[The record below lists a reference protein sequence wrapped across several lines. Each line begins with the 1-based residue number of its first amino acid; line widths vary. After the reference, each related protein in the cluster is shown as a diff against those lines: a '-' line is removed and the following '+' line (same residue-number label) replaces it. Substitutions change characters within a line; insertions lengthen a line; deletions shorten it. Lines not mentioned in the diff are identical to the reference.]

1 MGDIDKKNLYPGWE
15 TVRKIGTGSFGT
27 VYEIERDLFG
37 KKEKAA
43 LKMISIPQNESDID
57 ELYGNGFDDASIT
70 AHFHNYLADIV
81 KEYSLM
87 AEMKGHTNV
96 VYCDDIRYV
105 QHDDGFGWDIYI
117 KMELLTPM
125 MKALGMEVTD
135 EQVIKL
141 GRDICNALVLCKSR
155 NIIHRDIKPQNIFI
169 SNDGDYKLG
178 DFGIAKTVEKTSGGT
193 KIGTYNYMAPEVY
206 NNEPYGHGADI
217 YSLGLVMYWLLNERR
232 MPFIPLPPAVP
243 TASEMDEARL
253 RRFQGEPVPAPVHG
267 SEELK
272 QIVLKACAYDPKDR
286 YQSAEEML
294 AALESMGK
302 LVEQVVIPPVAVVE
316 NNNEPIDLEPAE
328 ETSGTEIAGE
338 TGEGTLGVWSD
349 NQDQPEPVEAEGE
362 EEKTV
367 GWANGKKASDG
378 AMEGAAEE
386 ESGESIPEKKTLG
399 RKGKKKWAGI
409 AAAVLLLT
417 AISGAAVV
425 LAKAKVSEIMPD
437 ESALKT
443 LLYEDY
449 SAIGYFDVKTT
460 LKLSDSKK
468 ISFPVGNVYDGNT
481 IIITSKNGDQ
491 TETQEAVAENGNVEA
506 TVNPEGKY
514 LLQIKTDALP
524 EDTWTEWS
532 TELPDAALLNSGAV
546 ETDLLY
552 GVKEHREYNKEELEG
567 WELYDTAPNEE
578 PYGEWSE
585 WTEEQIEENA
595 DIEIEQQQVY
605 RYRNKEKT
613 TSSSATLDGWA
624 QYGSEDKYSYGEWSD
639 WSETPISSSNTL
651 DVESKTQYRTTRV
664 IYSKEDGSV
673 IDYFEYDWSDKP
685 GAHWTGTGEP
695 LIEDEWTNMVVYYY
709 SHTRTVY
716 RSRTKTY
723 LSTTY
728 YYERWSDWSSW
739 STEKPESAEEVEE
752 KTQYRSRDI
761 YGDTK
766 YLFWRWGDWH
776 LEQPVASEA
785 DASEMETCVMYRF
798 AR

>member
-1 MGDIDKKNLYPGWE
+1 MKIKQGENVMGDMDNLAHYPGWE

-43 LKMISIPQNESDID
+43 LKLISIPQNESDID

-70 AHFHNYLADIV
+70 AHFQHYLADIV
-81 KEYSLM
+81 REYSLM

-125 MKALGMEVTD
+125 MKALGKEVTD

-178 DFGIAKTVEKTSGGT
+178 DFGIAKTAEKTSGGT

-206 NNEPYGHGADI
+206 NNEPYGHAADI
-217 YSLGLVMYWLLNERR
+217 YSLGLVMYWLLNGRR
-232 MPFIPLPPAVP
+232 MPFNPLPPAVP

-253 RRFQGEPVPAPVHG
+253 RRFQGEPIPAPAHG

-286 YQSAEEML
+286 YQSAAEMRS
-294 AALESMGK
+294 ALESIGK
-302 LVEQVVIPPVAVVE
+302 PVEQVVIPPVVVVE
-316 NNNEPIDLEPAE
+316 DDETIAVNPAE
-328 ETSGTEIAGE
+328 ETPTD
-338 TGEGTLGVWSD
+338 EGTLGVWSD
-349 NQDQPEPVEAEGE
+349 DQDQPEPVDAEGE

-367 GWANGKKASDG
+367 GWANGKKNASDG
-378 AMEGAAEE
+378 AAEKAAEG
-386 ESGESIPEKKTLG
+386 ESGESSPVKETTG
-399 RKGKKKWAGI
+399 RKGKKKWVGI

-425 LAKAKVSEIMPD
+425 LAKTNVSEIMPD
-437 ESALKT
+437 ESALKA

-481 IIITSKNGDQ
+481 VIITSKNGGQ
-491 TETQEAVAENGNVEA
+491 TETQEVVAENGNVEA

-552 GVKEHREYNKEELEG
+552 RVKEHREYNKEELEG
-567 WELYDTAPNEE
+567 WELYDTVPNEE

-585 WTEEQIEENA
+585 WTEEQIEESA
-595 DIEIEQQQVY
+595 DIEIEQQQIY
-605 RYRNKEKT
+605 RYRNKETT
-613 TSSSATLDGWA
+613 TSSSATLDGWT

-639 WSETPISSSNTL
+639 WSETPISSSSTL
-651 DVESKTQYRTTRV
+651 DVEIKTQYRHIEYGWV
-664 IYSKEDGSV
+664 EEDGELPERVLIAVS
-673 IDYFEYDWSDKP
+673 EWSDEP
-685 GAHWTGTGEP
+685 P
-695 LIEDEWTNMVVYYY
+695 LIHSGNPDYQQE
-709 SHTRTVY
+709 TRTVY
-716 RSRTKTY
+716 RSRTKT
-723 LSTTY
+723 LAPTTY

-766 YLFWRWGDWH
+766 YLFWRWSDWR

-785 DASEMETCVMYRF
+785 DASEMETRVMYRF

>member
-1 MGDIDKKNLYPGWE
+1 MGDMDKKTLYPGWE

-37 KKEKAA
+37 KKENAA
-43 LKMISIPQNESDID
+43 LKLISIPQNESDID

-81 KEYSLM
+81 REYSLM

-125 MKALGMEVTD
+125 MKALGKEVSD
-135 EQVIKL
+135 EEVIKL

-206 NNEPYGHGADI
+206 NNEPYGHAADI

-232 MPFIPLPPAVP
+232 MPFNPLPPAVP

-253 RRFQGEPVPAPVHG
+253 RRFQGEPIPAPAHG
-267 SEELK
+267 SGELK

-294 AALESMGK
+294 SALESIGK
-302 LVEQVVIPPVAVVE
+302 SAEPVVIPPVVVVE
-316 NNNEPIDLEPAE
+316 ENDETIAVDPAE
-328 ETSGTEIAGE
+328 ETSA
-338 TGEGTLGVWSD
+338 GEGTLGVWGD
-349 NQDQPEPVEAEGE
+349 DQDQPEPVEAESE

-367 GWANGKKASDG
+367 GWANGKKKPSD
-378 AMEGAAEE
+378 GAAEE
-386 ESGESIPEKKTLG
+386 AAEGESGESSLATETAG
-399 RKGKKKWAGI
+399 RKGKKKWAGL
-409 AAAVLLLT
+409 AAAVLLLA
-417 AISGAAVV
+417 AIAGATVV
-425 LAKAKVSEIMPD
+425 LTKTKVTEIMPD
-437 ESALKT
+437 EGALQE
-443 LLYEDY
+443 LLCEEY

-552 GVKEHREYNKEELEG
+552 RVKEHREYNKEELEG

-585 WTEEQIEENA
+585 WTEEQIEESA
-595 DIEIEQQQVY
+595 DIEIEQQKLY
-605 RYRNKEKT
+605 RYRNKETT
-613 TSSSATLDGWA
+613 TSASATLDGWT
-624 QYGSEDKYSYGEWSD
+624 QYDSENKYSYGEWSD
-639 WSETPISSSNTL
+639 WSETPISSSSTL
-651 DVESKTQYRTTRV
+651 DVETKTQYQRTIT
-664 IYSKEDGSV
+664 IYSDET
-673 IDYFEYDWSDKP
+673 Y
-685 GAHWTGTGEP
+685 TEP
-695 LIEDEWTNMVVYYY
+695 LSTYVTNWQDTPFEEWNEGYY
-709 SHTRTVY
+709 SNMYNHTVTRTVY
-716 RSRTKTY
+716 RSRTKT
-723 LSTTY
+723 LTSTTY
-728 YYERWSDWSSW
+728 YYERLGGWSSW
-739 STEKPESAEEVEE
+739 STEKPGSAEEIQE

-766 YLFWRWGDWH
+766 YLFWRWSEWR
-776 LEQPVASEA
+776 LEQPATSEA
-785 DASEMETCVMYRF
+785 DASDTETCVMYRF
-798 AR
+798 VR

>member
-1 MGDIDKKNLYPGWE
+1 MGDMENKVIYPGWE
-15 TVRKIGTGSFGT
+15 TVRKIGTGSFGA

-43 LKMISIPQNESDID
+43 LKLISIPQNESDID

-125 MKALGMEVTD
+125 MKALGKEVTD

-206 NNEPYGHGADI
+206 NNEPYGHSADI

-232 MPFIPLPPAVP
+232 MPFISLPPAVP

-253 RRFQGEPVPAPVHG
+253 RRFHGEPIPAPVHG

-286 YQSAEEML
+286 YQSAADML
-294 AALESMGK
+294 SALENLGK
-302 LVEQVVIPPVAVVE
+302 PEDEAAKEGNPTDSVRKASEQDSGGDVGDGTVGVWPVPQGEA
-316 NNNEPIDLEPAE
+316 EPAAE
-328 ETSGTEIAGE
+328 EE
-338 TGEGTLGVWSD
+338 
-349 NQDQPEPVEAEGE
+349 E

-367 GWANGKKASDG
+367 GWSDWEKKPVNGTAD
-378 AMEGAAEE
+378 EAAEG
-386 ESGESIPEKKTLG
+386 ESGESSPVKETTG
-399 RKGKKKWAGI
+399 RKGKKKWVGI
-409 AAAVLLLT
+409 AAAVLLLA
-417 AISGAAVV
+417 AIAGAAVV
-425 LAKAKVSEIMPD
+425 LTKTKITEIMPD
-437 ESALKT
+437 ESALQE
-443 LLYEDY
+443 LLCEDY
-449 SAIGYFDVKTT
+449 SAIGYFDLKTT

-468 ISFPVGNVYDGNT
+468 ISFPVGNVYDGNA
-481 IIITSKNGDQ
+481 IIITGKNGEQ
-491 TETQEAVAENGNVEA
+491 TETLEAVVENGTVEA
-506 TVNPEGKY
+506 AINPEGRY

-532 TELPDAALLNSGAV
+532 AELPDASLLNSGAI

-552 GVKEHREYNKEELEG
+552 RVKEHKEYNKEELDG
-567 WELYDTAPNEE
+567 WELYDTVPNEE

-585 WTEEQIEENA
+585 WTEKQIEESA
-595 DIEIEQQQVY
+595 DIEIEQQQIY
-605 RYRNKEKT
+605 RYRNKETT
-613 TSSSATLDGWA
+613 TSSSAALDGWT
-624 QYGSEDKYSYGEWSD
+624 QCGSRNNYTYGEWSD
-639 WSETPISSSNTL
+639 WSETPVSSGGTL
-651 DVESKTQYRTTRV
+651 DVESKTQYQQTLT
-664 IYSKEDGSV
+664 IYSDTTCTEPLSSYTTSWRDTREYEDGYKSNTYWHTV
-673 IDYFEYDWSDKP
+673 
-685 GAHWTGTGEP
+685 
-695 LIEDEWTNMVVYYY
+695 
-709 SHTRTVY
+709 TRTVY

-728 YYERWSDWSSW
+728 SYERWSEWSSW
-739 STEKPESAEEVEE
+739 STEKPESAEEIQE

-766 YLFWRWGDWH
+766 YLFWRWGDWR
-776 LEQPVASEA
+776 LEQPAASEA
-785 DASEMETCVMYRF
+785 DASEMETCVIYRF